1 MEIHWN
7 HLKKYNT
14 EEGRNRGKRRQRREE
29 QMQPKEN

>member
-14 EEGRNRGKRRQRREE
+14 EEGRNRGKRRQRRE